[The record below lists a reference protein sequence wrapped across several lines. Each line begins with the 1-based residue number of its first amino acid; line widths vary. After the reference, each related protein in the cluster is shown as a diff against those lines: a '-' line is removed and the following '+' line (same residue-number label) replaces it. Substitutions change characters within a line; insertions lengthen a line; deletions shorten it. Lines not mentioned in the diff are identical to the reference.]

1 MKTIGLVGGIAS
13 GKSWIAARLAEWGAV
28 VVDAD
33 RLGHEAL
40 AESGVQAALRERF
53 GEEIFDSAGGVD
65 RKMIASRVFGPS
77 PEHAQA
83 LRDLE
88 AVVHPRITAKMKE
101 TLAAAEAAGRPAA
114 VLDAPLLLEAGWD
127 RLCDAVWFVDAP
139 AADRAS
145 RAVARGWTPE
155 QFSSREAAQ
164 SGLDLKRARADCII
178 PNVGSAESVST
189 RLARC
194 WQSLLH
200 GTTSLPSPGDRS
212 S

>member
-13 GKSWIAARLAEWGAV
+13 GKSWIAARLAEQGAV
-28 VVDAD
+28 IVDAD

-40 AESGVQAALRERF
+40 AEPEVQAALRERF
-53 GEEIFDSAGGVD
+53 GEEIFDSSGGVD
-65 RKMIASRVFGPS
+65 RKKIASRVFGPS

-88 AVVHPRITAKMKE
+88 AVVHPRIAAKMQE
-101 TLAAAEAAGRPAA
+101 AIHAARAAGRPAV
-114 VLDAPLLLEAGWD
+114 VLDAPLLLEAGWNL
-127 RLCDAVWFVDAP
+127 LCDAVWFVE
-139 AADRAS
+139 ADEAERRS
-145 RAVARGWTPE
+145 RAAARGWTPE

-164 SGLDLKRARADCII
+164 TGLDLKRARADCII
-178 PNVGSAESVST
+178 MNVGSAESVST

-194 WQSLLH
+194 WQTLLH
-200 GTTSLPSPGDRS
+200 GTTSLPPAGDRS